1 VLSRRAGTIRFGFF
15 GTRQAGPG
23 TETMNRAVSRN
34 LSTVP
39 SRSAAAPS
47 ALGRYQI
54 EREVGRGAMAVV
66 YQGRDPKINR
76 VVAIKAIALAREFS
90 DDELEEARRRFFR
103 EAESAGRLNH
113 PNIVTVFDAG
123 EDQGLAYIAMEF
135 LSGQPLSDFTSSSGL
150 LPAST
155 VVDLLARAADA
166 LGQAHRLNVV
176 HRDIKPANILYD
188 QASDG
193 LKITDFGI
201 ARLTDSGTTKTGI
214 VLGTPSFMSPEQL
227 EGRTV
232 QGPSD
237 LFSLGVTLYQLLTGQ
252 LPFRADS
259 MTGLMFKIAN
269 DAHPP
274 LRTIR
279 PDLPGM
285 LEAILARALQ
295 KHPDHRFQ
303 TGGEMAAALRACGR
317 LLNAQGQ

>member
-1 VLSRRAGTIRFGFF
+1 
-15 GTRQAGPG
+15 
-23 TETMNRAVSRN
+23 MNRVNRPN

-39 SRSAAAPS
+39 SRPTAAPRT
-47 ALGRYQI
+47 LGRYQI
-54 EREVGRGAMAVV
+54 EREIGRGAMAVV
-66 YQGRDPKINR
+66 YLGRDPKINR
-76 VVAIKAIALAREFS
+76 VVAVKAIALVREFS
-90 DDELEEARRRFFR
+90 DEELEEARRRFFR

-123 EDQGLAYIAMEF
+123 EDQQLAFIAMEF
-135 LSGQPLSDFTSSSGL
+135 LSGRPLSDFTSSSEL

-155 VVDLLARAADA
+155 VVELLARAADA
-166 LGQAHRLNVV
+166 LAHAHRLNVV
-176 HRDIKPANILYD
+176 HRDIKPANMLFD
-188 QASDG
+188 QSSDG

-201 ARLTDSGTTKTGI
+201 ARLTDSGTTKTGV

-274 LRTIR
+274 LRAVR

-285 LEAILARALQ
+285 LEAILSRALQ
-295 KHPDHRFQ
+295 KHADQRYQ
-303 TGGEMAAALRACGR
+303 SGSEMAVALRDCGR
-317 LLNAQGQ
+317 LLRAQGH